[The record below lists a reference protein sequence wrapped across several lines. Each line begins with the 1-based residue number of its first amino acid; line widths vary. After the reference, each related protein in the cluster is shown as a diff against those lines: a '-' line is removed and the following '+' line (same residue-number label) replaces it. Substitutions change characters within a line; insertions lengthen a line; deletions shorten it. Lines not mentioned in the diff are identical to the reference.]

1 MKTNRSTIKRPCSQP
16 QGFSDPQKS
25 YIRETSYFHI
35 FDFPRVFHPPSEH
48 PQQPY
53 PFLDPRKIQ
62 HTGNPI
68 FSKNF
73 NFQNL
78 HTSREITIFKHF
90 SFHRDS
96 LYTISLYKLLY
107 YYSTFSQEWVGKYI
121 LTYQGK
127 EGGILHLTYQGKEV
141 GILHLTYQRKQYI
154 AIYSKTLSQS
164 LLFTNRIHTLHLTLY
179 GKLRETKTHYIYS
192 KVNSHSMSSFFKDKG
207 PLLLRENRPTQGRYF
222 TTKRATLC
230 PSVLRTKD
238 LFF

>member
-1 MKTNRSTIKRPCSQP
+1 MNTNRSTIKRPCSQP

-25 YIRETSYFHI
+25 YIRETSYFTFLIFLGSSTPHQNTLNNPILFWTPEKFNIREIPFFQKILTFKICTPLEKSRFLNI
-35 FDFPRVFHPPSEH
+35 FDSIGIHYILF
-48 PQQPY
+48 
-53 PFLDPRKIQ
+53 
-62 HTGNPI
+62 
-68 FSKNF
+68 
-73 NFQNL
+73 
-78 HTSREITIFKHF
+78 
-90 SFHRDS
+90 
-96 LYTISLYKLLY
+96 LYTN

-179 GKLRETKTHYIYS
+179 GKQ
-192 KVNSHSMSSFFKDKG
+192 
-207 PLLLRENRPTQGRYF
+207 RPTIYTQRK
-222 TTKRATLC
+222 TATLC
-230 PSVLRTKD
+230 PPFLRTKD

>member
-1 MKTNRSTIKRPCSQP
+1 MFTTLGILRSS
-16 QGFSDPQKS
+16 
-25 YIRETSYFHI
+25 
-35 FDFPRVFHPPSEH
+35 
-48 PQQPY
+48 
-53 PFLDPRKIQ
+53 KII
-62 HTGNPI
+62 HTGNLI
-68 FSKNF
+68 FS
-73 NFQNL
+73 
-78 HTSREITIFKHF
+78 HF
-90 SFHRDS
+90 SFSQGLPPPIRTPSTTLSFFGPQKNSTYGKSHFFKKFYIFHSIGIHYILFIYRN
-96 LYTISLYKLLY
+96 
-107 YYSTFSQEWVGKYI
+107 YYSSFSQEWVGKYI

-179 GKLRETKTHYIYS
+179 GKQRETKTHYIYS

-222 TTKRATLC
+222 TTKRPTLC

>member
-1 MKTNRSTIKRPCSQP
+1 MFTTLGIFRSS
-16 QGFSDPQKS
+16 
-25 YIRETSYFHI
+25 
-35 FDFPRVFHPPSEH
+35 
-48 PQQPY
+48 
-53 PFLDPRKIQ
+53 KII
-62 HTGNPI
+62 HTGNLI
-68 FSKNF
+68 FS
-73 NFQNL
+73 
-78 HTSREITIFKHF
+78 HF
-90 SFHRDS
+90 SFSQGLPPPIRTPSTTLSFFGPQKKSTYGKCHFFKKFNILDS
-96 LYTISLYKLLY
+96 IGIHYILFLYTNY
-107 YYSTFSQEWVGKYI
+107 YTTFSQEWVGKYI

-179 GKLRETKTHYIYS
+179 GKQRETKTHYIYS

>member
-1 MKTNRSTIKRPCSQP
+1 MFTTLGILRSS
-16 QGFSDPQKS
+16 
-25 YIRETSYFHI
+25 
-35 FDFPRVFHPPSEH
+35 
-48 PQQPY
+48 
-53 PFLDPRKIQ
+53 KII
-62 HTGNPI
+62 HTGNLI
-68 FSKNF
+68 FS
-73 NFQNL
+73 
-78 HTSREITIFKHF
+78 HF
-90 SFHRDS
+90 SFSQGLPPPIRTPSTTLSFFGPQKNSTYGKSHFFKKFNILDS
-96 LYTISLYKLLY
+96 IGIHYILFLYTNYFT
-107 YYSTFSQEWVGKYI
+107 TFSQEWVGKYI

-141 GILHLTYQRKQYI
+141 GILHLTYQRKQSI

-179 GKLRETKTHYIYS
+179 GKQRETKTHYIYS

>member
-1 MKTNRSTIKRPCSQP
+1 MFTTLGILRSS
-16 QGFSDPQKS
+16 
-25 YIRETSYFHI
+25 
-35 FDFPRVFHPPSEH
+35 
-48 PQQPY
+48 
-53 PFLDPRKIQ
+53 KII
-62 HTGNPI
+62 HTGNLI
-68 FSKNF
+68 FS
-73 NFQNL
+73 
-78 HTSREITIFKHF
+78 HF
-90 SFHRDS
+90 SFSQGLPPPIRTPSTTLSFFGPQKNSTYGKSHFFKKFNILDS
-96 LYTISLYKLLY
+96 IGIHYILFLYTNY
-107 YYSTFSQEWVGKYI
+107 YTTFSQEWVGKYI

-179 GKLRETKTHYIYS
+179 GKQRETNTHYIYS
-192 KVNSHSMSSFFKDKG
+192 KENSHSMSSFFKDKG

>member
-1 MKTNRSTIKRPCSQP
+1 MFTTLGILRSS
-16 QGFSDPQKS
+16 
-25 YIRETSYFHI
+25 
-35 FDFPRVFHPPSEH
+35 
-48 PQQPY
+48 
-53 PFLDPRKIQ
+53 KII
-62 HTGNPI
+62 HTGNLI
-68 FSKNF
+68 FS
-73 NFQNL
+73 
-78 HTSREITIFKHF
+78 HF
-90 SFHRDS
+90 SFSQGLPPPIRTPSTTLSFFGPQKNSTYGKSHFFKKFNILDS
-96 LYTISLYKLLY
+96 IGIHYILFLYTNY
-107 YYSTFSQEWVGKYI
+107 YTTFSQEWVGKYI

-164 LLFTNRIHTLHLTLY
+164 LLFTNRIHTLPLTLY
-179 GKLRETKTHYIYS
+179 GKQRETKTHYIYS

>member
-1 MKTNRSTIKRPCSQP
+1 MFTTLGIFRSS
-16 QGFSDPQKS
+16 
-25 YIRETSYFHI
+25 
-35 FDFPRVFHPPSEH
+35 
-48 PQQPY
+48 
-53 PFLDPRKIQ
+53 KII
-62 HTGNPI
+62 HTGNLI
-68 FSKNF
+68 FS
-73 NFQNL
+73 
-78 HTSREITIFKHF
+78 HF
-90 SFHRDS
+90 SFSQGLPPPIRTPSTTLSFFGFQKKSTYGKCHFFKKFNILDS
-96 LYTISLYKLLY
+96 IGIHYILFLYTNY
-107 YYSTFSQEWVGKYI
+107 YTTFSQEWVGKYI

-179 GKLRETKTHYIYS
+179 GKQRETKTHYIYS
-192 KVNSHSMSSFFKDKG
+192 KENSHSMSSFFKDKG

>member
-1 MKTNRSTIKRPCSQP
+1 MNTNRSTIKRPCSQP

-53 PFLDPRKIQ
+53 PFLDPRKSQ
-62 HTGNPI
+62 HTGNAI

-73 NFQNL
+73 NFHSIGIHYIL
-78 HTSREITIFKHF
+78 F
-90 SFHRDS
+90 
-96 LYTISLYKLLY
+96 LYTNY
-107 YYSTFSQEWVGKYI
+107 YTTFSQEWVGKYI

-141 GILHLTYQRKQYI
+141 GILHLTYQRKQDI
-154 AIYSKTLSQS
+154 AIYSKTLSQT
-164 LLFTNRIHTLHLTLY
+164 LLFTNRIHTLPLTLY
-179 GKLRETKTHYIYS
+179 GKQRETKTHYIYS

>member
-1 MKTNRSTIKRPCSQP
+1 MFTTLGILRSS
-16 QGFSDPQKS
+16 
-25 YIRETSYFHI
+25 
-35 FDFPRVFHPPSEH
+35 
-48 PQQPY
+48 
-53 PFLDPRKIQ
+53 KII
-62 HTGNPI
+62 HTGNLI
-68 FSKNF
+68 FS
-73 NFQNL
+73 
-78 HTSREITIFKHF
+78 HF
-90 SFHRDS
+90 SFSQGLPPPIRTPSTTLSFFGPQKNSTYGKSHFFKKFNILDS
-96 LYTISLYKLLY
+96 IGIHYILFLYTNY
-107 YYSTFSQEWVGKYI
+107 YTTFSQEWVGKYI

-179 GKLRETKTHYIYS
+179 GKQRETKTHYIYS

-207 PLLLRENRPTQGRYF
+207 PLLLREKSPTYSAYF

-230 PSVLRTKD
+230 PSFLRTKD

>member
-1 MKTNRSTIKRPCSQP
+1 MNTNRSTIKRPCSQP

-35 FDFPRVFHPPSEH
+35 LI
-48 PQQPY
+48 
-53 PFLDPRKIQ
+53 FLGSSTPHQ
-62 HTGNPI
+62 NTLNNPI
-68 FSKNF
+68 LFWIPEIF
-73 NFQNL
+73 NI
-78 HTSREITIFKHF
+78 REIPFFEKILTF
-90 SFHRDS
+90 DS
-96 LYTISLYKLLY
+96 IGIHYILFLYIN

-179 GKLRETKTHYIYS
+179 G
-192 KVNSHSMSSFFKDKG
+192 NKG
-207 PLLLRENRPTQGRYF
+207 KQRPTIYTQRK
-222 TTKRATLC
+222 TATLC
-230 PSVLRTKD
+230 PPFLRTKD